1 MEMRSWPGVSSRALL
16 SYPWIREQVPRENSG
31 RGRRLWPVDKVNAT
45 CKQRVKWYMC
55 GALQGLPLG
64 WKAGGQIQEGEH
76 KPVYSVRAGSLSP
89 YLAPTRPS

>member
-16 SYPWIREQVPRENSG
+16 SYPWIRGQVPRENSG

-45 CKQRVKWYMC
+45 CRQGVKRYMC

-64 WKAGGQIQEGEH
+64 WKAGGQVQEGEH
-76 KPVYSVRAGSLSP
+76 EPVYSVRAGSLSP
-89 YLAPTRPS
+89 YWA

>member
-1 MEMRSWPGVSSRALL
+1 M
-16 SYPWIREQVPRENSG
+16 
-31 RGRRLWPVDKVNAT
+31 DKVNAT

-76 KPVYSVRAGSLSP
+76 EPVYSIGQEA
-89 YLAPTRPS
+89 LAPT